1 MITNVVNADQSAPGY
16 ASFFSRF
23 GDQMQVQHWL
33 PATPDFY
40 NELSAFNTQAQ
51 NSLSLG
57 YVFNGES
64 VSSEIAAVNSVV
76 SLYLPA
82 LECGMLSNVDAAL
95 AAFNQEVKNAGI
107 DRIIEENQR
116 QLDAWLQ
123 EKGQNETAI
132 NSGE

>member
-1 MITNVVNADQSAPGY
+1 
-16 ASFFSRF
+16 
-23 GDQMQVQHWL
+23 MQVQHWL

-95 AAFNQEVKNAGI
+95 ATFIQEVKNAGI

-123 EKGQNETAI
+123 EKGHNETAI